1 MEGIPS
7 FYGYSQEPV
16 QEFVDDLRSYFAAK
30 DIASAWWIGI
40 LTAQLRGP
48 ARTQHTAALQA
59 GQPLQIA
66 VAAVVAGGAAAAVVT
81 AGSFECHIDWLN
93 RTFHTEEVQ
102 QQIQD
107 QLISLR
113 QSSNESPRDF
123 YTRICHLAQVAQL
136 EPGVYPHMTTLVFMS
151 GLHQDITDHVKTFG
165 HWAVREKVV
174 LVQSYWLVRNPVV
187 STNILVQVLPRG
199 LYKKLNSIPIIQQP

>member
-30 DIASAWWIGI
+30 DIAAARWIGI
-40 LTAQLRGP
+40 LTTQLRGL
-48 ARTQHTAALQA
+48 ARMQHTAALQV
-59 GQPLQIA
+59 GQPIQLA
-66 VAAVVAGGAAAAVVT
+66 VAAVVEGGGAASAVV
-81 AGSFECHIDWLN
+81 AASFECHVDWLN
-93 RTFHTEEVQ
+93 ETFHTEEVQ

-123 YTRICHLAQVAQL
+123 YTRVCHLAQVA
-136 EPGVYPHMTTLVFMS
+136 
-151 GLHQDITDHVKTFG
+151 
-165 HWAVREKVV
+165 
-174 LVQSYWLVRNPVV
+174 
-187 STNILVQVLPRG
+187 
-199 LYKKLNSIPIIQQP
+199 